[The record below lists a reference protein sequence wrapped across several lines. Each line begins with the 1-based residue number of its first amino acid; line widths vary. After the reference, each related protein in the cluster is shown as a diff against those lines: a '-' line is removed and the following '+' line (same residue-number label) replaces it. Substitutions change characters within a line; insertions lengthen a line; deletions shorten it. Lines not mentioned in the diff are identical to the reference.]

1 MKKVTRVS
9 ALVATTALIA
19 SAFLGNSAK
28 AADVVELKMVAADY
42 ANMQPF
48 WDDLAAKFTKA
59 NPTIK
64 VTVNVVSWET
74 IDDKVKTLIATGQ
87 TPDVV
92 NKGDYSAAAAEG
104 LLYRADEMVSKKTLD
119 DIVPTFLNNSK
130 YNGVAYAV
138 PDLESVS

>member
-64 VTVNVVSWET
+64 VTFV
-74 IDDKVKTLIATGQ
+74 
-87 TPDVV
+87 
-92 NKGDYSAAAAEG
+92 
-104 LLYRADEMVSKKTLD
+104 R
-119 DIVPTFLNNSK
+119 
-130 YNGVAYAV
+130 
-138 PDLESVS
+138 